1 MCGSASAEEKMDSMR
16 AFGAGMCV
24 FGKMDG
30 SRCPRRDAAQ
40 CSSIAVSGLL
50 GDGAWHSHSAPAA
63 PARPHPGP
71 WQPFAGPRSC
81 LYLVGLLWRDQRGAG
96 HLRIRVAAF
105 ALGVT
110 SPAPPVGCGDQ
121 GTPCSSDAGRSCWP
135 ADAEG
140 SRLHGREGLQNDN
153 PGCEAFGVDLP
164 ISVHLPY
171 TVATNQTG
179 IDSIICGKLV
189 FIN

>member
-1 MCGSASAEEKMDSMR
+1 MWECLREEVNSMR

-30 SRCPRRDAAQ
+30 SRYPGRDAAQ
-40 CSSIAVSGLL
+40 CSSIAVSGLHA
-50 GDGAWHSHSAPAA
+50 DGAWHSHSAPAA

-71 WQPFAGPRSC
+71 GQPFAGAWTC
-81 LYLVGLLWRDQRGAG
+81 FYLLVLLWRDVVSGGGAG
-96 HLRIRVAAF
+96 HLGTRGAAF

-121 GTPCSSDAGRSCWP
+121 GAPCSTDAGQSFWP

-140 SRLHGREGLQNDN
+140 SRRDSKGGR
-153 PGCEAFGVDLP
+153 GCRTAQAVVHLGWICRF
-164 ISVHLPY
+164 SVHRP
-171 TVATNQTG
+171 
-179 IDSIICGKLV
+179 
-189 FIN
+189 

>member
-1 MCGSASAEEKMDSMR
+1 MGVLQQKRRWIRCGLLGR
-16 AFGAGMCV
+16 GCAF

-50 GDGAWHSHSAPAA
+50 ADGAWHSRSAPAA

-71 WQPFAGPRSC
+71 GQPFARALNC
-81 LYLVGLLWRDQRGAG
+81 LYLVVLPWRDVVLGGAG
-96 HLRIRVAAF
+96 HLGMRGAAF

-121 GTPCSSDAGRSCWP
+121 GAPCSTDAGQSCWP
-135 ADAEG
+135 SDAEG
-140 SRLHGREGLQNDN
+140 SLMLRRDSTEGRGCKDS
-153 PGCEAFGVDLP
+153 PGCGAFGVELP
-164 ISVHLPY
+164 LFCASP
-171 TVATNQTG
+171 
-179 IDSIICGKLV
+179 
-189 FIN
+189 INHSHKPAGH